1 MKYQMKLH
9 ADDLKEGDVL
19 MVNSPNAGGS
29 CVLRYVSDPP
39 A

>member
-29 CVLRYVSDPP
+29 CVLHCVLDASR
-39 A
+39 